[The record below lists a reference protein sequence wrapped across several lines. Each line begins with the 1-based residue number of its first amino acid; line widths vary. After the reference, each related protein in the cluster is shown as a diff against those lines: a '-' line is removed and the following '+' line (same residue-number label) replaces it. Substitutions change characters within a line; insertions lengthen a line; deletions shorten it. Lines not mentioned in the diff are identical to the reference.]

1 MKVWQLT
8 QRTVSAYSSDGC
20 SLMAA
25 AISYYVLFSI
35 IPLTIFAVSI
45 FGLVVVDDQIQEDV
59 SEKVIE
65 YLDVQAGAP
74 LIAANAEAID
84 AKYGPGTADRLQ
96 QDIGNLSDEQKQQ
109 IASSLD
115 RGENVDLGGLSLNK
129 DEIDARPDNAI
140 VDTVNGVAKASAAL
154 TLVGLVGTMWSAS
167 AMFGAIRRALNIAFG
182 VQSARPLVRQKLVD
196 LAMVLGVVVL
206 LFASIASTATLR
218 ALQELS
224 DKSLGPLSPGSGF
237 FWSTVPYMLPAALS
251 FLVFVF
257 LYRFVPEVKHSFK
270 EVLPGAI
277 FGTVLFELLKNGFAL
292 YVAKFNNFAGAY
304 GALGGILLFML
315 WTYLSASILL
325 LGAELS
331 VQYGKLRR
339 GELAAGPSRPIMEQV
354 RWFLRGLV
362 FRQPEGRGDRAEEAN
377 PRRSA
382 IERRKQ

>member
-1 MKVWQLT
+1 
-8 QRTVSAYSSDGC
+8 
-20 SLMAA
+20 
-25 AISYYVLFSI
+25 
-35 IPLTIFAVSI
+35 
-45 FGLVVVDDQIQEDV
+45 
-59 SEKVIE
+59 VIE

-74 LIAANAEAID
+74 LIEANAEAID

-96 QDIGNLSDEQKQQ
+96 QDIGDLSDEQKQQ

-115 RGENVDLGGLSLNK
+115 RGESVELGGLTLSA

-154 TLVGLVGTMWSAS
+154 TVVGLVGMMWSAS

-224 DKSLGPLSPGSGF
+224 DESLGPLSPGSGL
-237 FWSTVPYMLPAALS
+237 FWSTVPYMLPATLS

-270 EVLPGAI
+270 EVLPGAV
-277 FGTVLFELLKNGFAL
+277 FATVLFELLKNGFAL

-339 GELAAGPSRPIMEQV
+339 GEVVGGPSRPITEQV
-354 RWFLRGLV
+354 RRFLRGLV
-362 FRQPEGRGDRAEEAN
+362 FRQPEERGEEEAQA
-377 PRRSA
+377 PPRSA